1 MTGISDEGIEAKYNL
16 YIIIFI
22 YIYIYSGFMYEYGL
36 GTVQDFP
43 LAKRYYDEAY
53 DDSMKKQISIIPLS
67 IASTWLWV
75 YNI

>member
-1 MTGISDEGIEAKYNL
+1 
-16 YIIIFI
+16 
-22 YIYIYSGFMYEYGL
+22 MYEYGL

-53 DDSMKKQISIIPLS
+53 DDSLKKQISIIPLS

-75 YNI
+75 YIHIYIYM